1 MMIMRI
7 EMTLADMLQQRITPL
22 SKRKPPKM
30 QRVSKGRAENAIR
43 LMPHLKEPITAH
55 DLADKLDMPHN
66 TVYSYL
72 VALLEEGLVKEFKG
86 LRPAL
91 WVIK

>member
-1 MMIMRI
+1 
-7 EMTLADMLQQRITPL
+7 MTLAEMLQQRITPL

-30 QRVSKGRAENAIR
+30 QRVSKGRAENAEG
-43 LMPHLKEPITAH
+43 LLPGMKEPITTH
-55 DLADKLDMPHN
+55 DLADKLGMPYN

-72 VALLEEGLVKEFKG
+72 VALLEAGLVKESKG

-91 WVIK
+91 WAAK

>member
-1 MMIMRI
+1 
-7 EMTLADMLQQRITPL
+7 MTLAEMLQQRITPL

-30 QRVSKGRAENAIR
+30 QRVGRGRAENATR
-43 LMPHLKEPITAH
+43 LLPSLKEPITAQ
-55 DLADKLDMPHN
+55 DLADKFGVPYN

-72 VALLEEGLVKEFKG
+72 VVLLEEGLVKEFKG

-91 WVIK
+91 WVAR

>member
-1 MMIMRI
+1 
-7 EMTLADMLQQRITPL
+7 MLQQKVTPL

-30 QRVSKGRAENAIR
+30 QRVGRGRLSNAEG
-43 LMPHLKEPITAH
+43 LLPGMKEPITAQ
-55 DLADKLDMPHN
+55 DLADKMDIPYN

-72 VALLEEGLVKEFKG
+72 VALLEAGRVKESTG
-86 LRPAL
+86 LRPVL

>member
-1 MMIMRI
+1 
-7 EMTLADMLQQRITPL
+7 MTLAEMLQQRITPL

-30 QRVSKGRAENAIR
+30 QRVSKGRAANAIR
-43 LMPHLKEPITAH
+43 LLPSLKEPIKVQ
-55 DLADKLDMPHN
+55 DLADKLDMPYN

-72 VALLEEGLVKEFKG
+72 VVLLEEGLVKEFKG

-91 WVIK
+91 WVAR

>member
-1 MMIMRI
+1 
-7 EMTLADMLQQRITPL
+7 MTLAEMLQQRITPL

-30 QRVSKGRAENAIR
+30 QRVSKGRAENAEG
-43 LMPHLKEPITAH
+43 LLPGMKEPITAH
-55 DLADKLDMPHN
+55 DLADKMDIPYN

-72 VALLEEGLVKEFKG
+72 VVLLEAGRVKESKG

-91 WVIK
+91 WAAK